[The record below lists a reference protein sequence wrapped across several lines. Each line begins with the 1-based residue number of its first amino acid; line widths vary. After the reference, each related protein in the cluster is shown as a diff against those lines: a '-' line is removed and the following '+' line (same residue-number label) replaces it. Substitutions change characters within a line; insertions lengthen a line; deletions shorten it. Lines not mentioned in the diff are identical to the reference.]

1 MKQII
6 LVLALLPAFM
16 SCGSRQEASVAAPA
30 EQVAEKN
37 PAAQMEKKDTVAD
50 AVTGATAV
58 VNPPA
63 FNGTIIVPPQK
74 HVTVTM
80 TMGGTVNSMDMFPG
94 EYVKKGQVIATL
106 KNPEFITIQQEYL
119 DASSQLEFLEK
130 EYVRQ
135 QNLSS
140 QEAASQKRL
149 QQSKA
154 EYLSM
159 KSRVDAAAARLEL
172 LGMDMARLK
181 DAGISPYLEIKSP
194 ISGYVTNMN
203 GNVGKYFNA
212 GDPICDVIDK
222 GALLLEL
229 TAYEKDL
236 DKLQIGDE
244 FDFHVNG
251 VADKVFKA
259 TLLSVD
265 QRVDDE
271 NRSVKIYLRIKN
283 PGKEFRPG
291 MYVYAEKNR

>member
-1 MKQII
+1 MKKIF
-6 LVLALLPAFM
+6 LALALLPLLAA
-16 SCGSRQEASVAAPA
+16 CGSGQGAADSETAQAEQAVEQPA
-30 EQVAEKN
+30 EKD
-37 PAAQMEKKDTVAD
+37 KDTAVD

-58 VNPPA
+58 VNPLA
-63 FNGTIIVPPQK
+63 FNGVIVLPPQK
-74 HVTVTM
+74 HVTVTL

-106 KNPEFITIQQEYL
+106 KNPEFITLQQEYL

-130 EYVRQ
+130 EFVRQ

-154 EYLSM
+154 EYYSM
-159 KSRVDAAAARLEL
+159 KSRVDAAAAQLRL
-172 LGMDMARLK
+172 LGVDVARLK
-181 DAGISPYLEIKSP
+181 DSGISSYLEVKAP

-203 GNVGKYFNA
+203 GNVGKFFNA

-222 GALLLEL
+222 ASLLLEL

-236 DKLQIGDE
+236 DKLKIGDE

-251 VADKVFKA
+251 IADKTFKA

-265 QRVDDE
+265 QMVDDE

-283 PGKEFRPG
+283 PGTEFRPG
-291 MYVYAEKNR
+291 MYVYAEKSR

>member
-16 SCGSRQEASVAAPA
+16 SCDNRQEATSSVQA
-30 EQVAEKN
+30 EQVATEQ
-37 PAAQMEKKDTVAD
+37 PAAQLNKKDTVAD

-74 HVTVTM
+74 HVTITM

-94 EYVKKGQVIATL
+94 EFVKKGQVIATL
-106 KNPEFITIQQEYL
+106 KNPEFISIQQEYL

-130 EYVRQ
+130 EFVRQ

-154 EYLSM
+154 EYQSM

-172 LGMDMARLK
+172 LGVNVTRLK
-181 DAGISPYLEIKSP
+181 EAGISPYLEIKAP

-236 DKLQIGDE
+236 DKLKIGDE

-251 VADKVFKA
+251 ISDKVFKA
-259 TLLSVD
+259 TLISID
-265 QRVDDE
+265 QRVDDK
-271 NRSVKIYLRIKN
+271 NRSVKIFLRVKN

>member
-6 LVLALLPAFM
+6 LVLALLPVFV
-16 SCGSRQEASVAAPA
+16 SCGSRQETTDA
-30 EQVAEKN
+30 ESAEPTAKEQ
-37 PAAQMEKKDTVAD
+37 PAAQLEKKDTVAD

-58 VNPPA
+58 VNPQA
-63 FNGTIIVPPQK
+63 FNGIIIVPPQK
-74 HVTVTM
+74 NVTVTM
-80 TMGGTVNSMDMFPG
+80 TMGGTVNSMSMFPG

-106 KNPEFITIQQEYL
+106 KNPEFISLQQEYL

-130 EYVRQ
+130 EFVRQ

-154 EYLSM
+154 EYQSM
-159 KSRVDAAAARLEL
+159 KSKVDAAAAQLKL
-172 LGMDMARLK
+172 LGVNVARLK
-181 DAGISPYLEIKSP
+181 DSGISPYLEIKAP

-203 GNVGKYFNA
+203 GNVGKYFNV

-236 DKLQIGDE
+236 DKLKIGDE
-244 FDFHVNG
+244 FDFQVNG
-251 VADKVFKA
+251 VSGKTYKA
-259 TLLSVD
+259 TLMSID
-265 QRVDDE
+265 QRVDDK

-283 PGKEFRPG
+283 PGKDFRPG
-291 MYVYAEKNR
+291 MYVYAEKIR